1 MNITVR
7 VFGELKEILGSRHNL
22 ELDVGATVSSLA
34 NRLADRVGLK
44 RQGYIGEYKVGGGDM
59 AIILN
64 GRNVEL
70 LDGLETALKDGDE
83 VVFLIPTS
91 GG

>member
-1 MNITVR
+1 MIITVR

-22 ELDVGATVSSLA
+22 ELDDGATVISLA
-34 NRLADRVGLK
+34 NRLADKVGLK
-44 RQGYIGEYKVGGGDM
+44 RQGYFGEYKVGGGDM

-70 LDGLETALKDGDE
+70 LDGLGTVLRDGDE

>member
-1 MNITVR
+1 MIITVR

-22 ELDVGATVSSLA
+22 ELDDGATVSSLA
-34 NRLADRVGLK
+34 NRLADKVGLK
-44 RQGYIGEYKVGGGDM
+44 RQGYFGEYKVGGGDI

-70 LDGLETALKDGDE
+70 LDGLRTVLRDGDE